1 MKKIIL
7 FISIFFLITLNNSI
21 SAPIKLFTLDL
32 TMDVKAVH
40 DLLTKTYNYEC
51 TDNMSKM
58 SYIYCSKPVPEQ
70 GTGALKTI
78 SFSKKVMSFSCEVY
92 GGCNYSATEVSN
104 HYSKELN
111 LNITNLSS
119 YGIAQDP
126 AYCGE
131 GSDGDQM
138 CVVFSLNN
146 NLGPY
151 LKVLKHK
158 LGGSGLSSTL
168 D

>member
-70 GTGALKTI
+70 GTGALKTYHLAR
-78 SFSKKVMSFSCEVY
+78 K
-92 GGCNYSATEVSN
+92 
-104 HYSKELN
+104 
-111 LNITNLSS
+111 
-119 YGIAQDP
+119 
-126 AYCGE
+126 
-131 GSDGDQM
+131 
-138 CVVFSLNN
+138 
-146 NLGPY
+146 
-151 LKVLKHK
+151 
-158 LGGSGLSSTL
+158 
-168 D
+168 

>member
-32 TMDVKAVH
+32 TMDVKTVH
-40 DLLTKTYNYEC
+40 DLLINANYEC
-51 TDNMSKM
+51 TDNMSDM
-58 SYIYCSKPVPEQ
+58 SYIYCSKPAPDQ

-78 SFSKKVMSFSCEVY
+78 SFSKKVISFSCEVY
-92 GGCNYSATEVSN
+92 GGCNYSATEIAN

-119 YGIAQDP
+119 YGITQDP

-131 GSDGDQM
+131 GPDGDQM

-146 NLGPY
+146 NLGPS
-151 LKVLKHK
+151 LKILKHK
-158 LGGSGLSSTL
+158 FGRSGLSSTFN
-168 D
+168 

>member
-21 SAPIKLFTLDL
+21 SAPIKVFGIDL
-32 TMDVKAVH
+32 TMDLKTVEDMLVKNNYKCNYTTNMKVINCDKSEASITFRKEP
-40 DLLTKTYNYEC
+40 DLLSVNCEAYKG
-51 TDNMSKM
+51 
-58 SYIYCSKPVPEQ
+58 CS
-70 GTGALKTI
+70 
-78 SFSKKVMSFSCEVY
+78 
-92 GGCNYSATEVSN
+92 YSATEVAN
-104 HYSKELN
+104 FFSKELN

-119 YGIAQDP
+119 YGITQDP